1 VSKDGELGFEP
12 EQLSFGGAIEL
23 PLLGSGVTSI
33 AFGNVA
39 GDGKGGDDEGIGGGF
54 GFAPSAVAHDAKDLA
69 AEGNRFLPDFEISE
83 APSHGHTMATQPAGS
98 DIEPLPPGAN
108 ARDQGIAA
116 LGGLRESLL
125 VIFFT
130 SPSSPRLLP
139 VSGPPYGH

>member
-1 VSKDGELGFEP
+1 MSKNGKLGFQP
-12 EQLSFGGAIEL
+12 EQLSLGGAIEL
-23 PLLGSGVTSI
+23 SLLGSGVSSI

-39 GDGKGGDDEGIGGGF
+39 GDCKGGDDEGIGGRF
-54 GFAPSAVAHDAKDLA
+54 GFAPSAVAHNAKYLA
-69 AEGNRFLPDFEISE
+69 AEGNRFLPDFEIPE
-83 APSHGHTMATQPAGS
+83 ASSHDYTMVALPAGS
-98 DIEPLPPGAN
+98 GIVPLPPGAN

>member
-1 VSKDGELGFEP
+1 VSKDGKLGFQP

-23 PLLGSGVTSI
+23 SLLGSGVASV
-33 AFGNVA
+33 AFGDVA
-39 GDGKGGDDEGIGGGF
+39 RDGKGGDDEGIGGRF
-54 GFAPSAVAHDAKDLA
+54 GFAAGAVAHHAKDLTP
-69 AEGNRFLPDFEISE
+69 EGNRFLPDFEIPE
-83 APSHGHTMATQPAGS
+83 ASSHVQTMAVRPAGS
-98 DIEPLPPGAN
+98 DTEPLPPGAN

-116 LGGLRESLL
+116 LRGLRESPL

>member
-1 VSKDGELGFEP
+1 VSKDGKLGFQP
-12 EQLSFGGAIEL
+12 EQLSFGGAIKL
-23 PLLGSGVTSI
+23 SLLGGGVSSI
-33 AFGNVA
+33 AFGDVP
-39 GDGKGGDDEGIGGGF
+39 GDGKCGDDEGIGGRF
-54 GFAPSAVAHDAKDLA
+54 GFAPSAVAHDAKYFA
-69 AEGNRFLPDFEISE
+69 AEGNRFLPDFEIPE
-83 APSHGHTMATQPAGS
+83 ASGHGHTIAALPAGS
-98 DIEPLPPGAN
+98 GIEPLPPGAN